1 MMIKILVLAAYI
13 VAVLALGMLI
23 RGRVKDS
30 PSEYFLAGRK
40 LGFFVLFGSM
50 AATNFSAFTVFGAS
64 GAGYLHG
71 LSFFPIM
78 GFGTGFM
85 ALTFWLIGSRVNRLG
100 KLHGLVTPAELIQ
113 NLYNN
118 RFLSG
123 LFALIM
129 IVFTIP
135 YLALQ
140 PMAGGYV
147 LNQLIGLPQ
156 AWGAG
161 IVTLVILLY
170 TLRGGMRTV
179 AWTDTLQGLIMVVM
193 LVLALSMAVS
203 HHGGFGAAMS
213 KALQADPALF
223 SRPGPAGRFGPGIWL
238 SYILLWFFCDPMF
251 PQLFQRFYTAR
262 DEKSLERTMLL
273 YPLTCTVV
281 FAIPVLLGVIGR
293 LDFPGLTGKEAD
305 AIVPLLMT
313 SIGGDF
319 MGALVLAAGLAA
331 LMSTMDS
338 QLLTL
343 SSIFTRDVYPLLP
356 GKKTGTTTVGRI
368 FVCCLALAGY
378 AMAVNPPTSILQ
390 IATQTFT
397 GLAVLFPAV
406 FFGVYLKRP
415 RPRPAI
421 ASILAGEAV
430 MLYFAL
436 AAPAMPVLPV
446 VPVMAATI
454 GTYLLVHL
462 ASGAGFSLLR
472 SSTSRKW
479 WPAFGLLFLAAYDF
493 WMWDDDRPFLL
504 GLPLWVWY
512 FVALSGAQTALM
524 WFMNRSRHE
533 EKTPSGATRATK
545 G

>member
-1 MMIKILVLAAYI
+1 MLFRILILAAYI
-13 VAVLALGMLI
+13 LAVLALGVFV
-23 RGRVKDS
+23 RERVQDS
-30 PSEYFLAGRK
+30 PTEYFLAGRK
-40 LGFFVLFGSM
+40 LGLFVLLGSM

-113 NLYNN
+113 NRYGN
-118 RFLSG
+118 RLLSG
-123 LFALIM
+123 LFALVM

-147 LNQLIGLPQ
+147 LNQLVGLPQ

-170 TLRGGMRTV
+170 TLRGGLRTV

-193 LVLALSMAVS
+193 LVAALVMAAN
-203 HHGGFGAAMS
+203 HHGGFSLAMG

-223 SRPGPAGRFGPGIWL
+223 SRPGGNGTFGPGIWL

-262 DEKSLERTMLL
+262 DEKSLERSMLL
-273 YPLTCTVV
+273 YPLICTVV
-281 FAIPVLLGVIGR
+281 FAMPVLLGILGR
-293 LDFPGLTGKEAD
+293 LEFPGLVGKEAD
-305 AIVPLLMT
+305 AIVPMLMT
-313 SIGGDF
+313 AIGGDV
-319 MGALVLAAGLAA
+319 MSALVLAAGLAA

-343 SSIFTRDVYPLLP
+343 SSIFTRDVYPFLSG
-356 GKKTGTTTVGRI
+356 GKAGTTLVGRL
-368 FVCCLALAGY
+368 FVAFLALAGY
-378 AMAVNPPTSILQ
+378 GLAMNPPASILS

-406 FFGVYLKRP
+406 FFGVYLERP
-415 RPRPAI
+415 RALPAI
-421 ASILAGEAV
+421 VSILAGEAC
-430 MLYFAL
+430 MLGLAV
-436 AAPAMPVLPV
+436 AAPELPVLPV
-446 VPVMAATI
+446 VPVMAVTI
-454 GTYLLVHL
+454 GAYLLFHIVPGGNL
-462 ASGAGFSLLR
+462 AWLR
-472 SSTSRKW
+472 STTSPGW
-479 WPAFGLLFLAAYDF
+479 WLAFGALFLAAYDF
-493 WMWDDDRPFLL
+493 WAWDARGPLL
-504 GLPLWVWY
+504 WGLPLWAWY
-512 FVALSGAQTALM
+512 FVGLSAAQTGLM
-524 WFMNRSRHE
+524 WLMCRL
-533 EKTPSGATRATK
+533 RAGK
-545 G
+545 AAAKEA